1 MSLISEGI
9 ENVTA
14 RELPAGIRQDGE
26 YVAAPRIA
34 LVRWRSS
41 HSDMLHQVYVNG
53 RFAGATIDAEQ
64 RQMIV
69 QIPGSFESAVRIE
82 VFAVPAEQ
90 AHVDFGSE
98 IAQPPV
104 DSGRVKISLL
114 RSQNLPAGA
123 TANVFYD
130 AGSGE
135 IDYDQPLNDC
145 PIQIWPSWMD
155 KAGFAMAGFG
165 IGDFGWDSA
174 AAVGFGK
181 GIFGGD
187 AFGLDADT
195 LEWISQALPA
205 GAYKFGV
212 RVLDQAGNESAA
224 SEVGPVTVTPAARA
238 AEGLTIL
245 SFNAQT
251 NELVL
256 QIQ

>member
-1 MSLISEGI
+1 MSLTSEGI
-9 ENVTA
+9 EKVTA
-14 RELPAGIRQDGE
+14 LELPAGIWQDG
-26 YVAAPRIA
+26 VSIAAPRIA

-41 HSDMLHQVYVNG
+41 CSDMLHQVYVNG
-53 RFAGATIDAEQ
+53 QFAGATVDTEQ

-69 QIPGSFESAVRIE
+69 QIPTSFESAVRIE

-90 AHVDFGSE
+90 AHIDLSSE

-104 DSGRVKISLL
+104 DYGRVKISLL

-123 TANVFYD
+123 TANVFFD
-130 AGSGE
+130 GGSGQ

-155 KAGFAMAGFG
+155 KAGFAMASFG
-165 IGDFGWDSA
+165 LGDFGWDCA

-181 GIFGGD
+181 GIFGIA
-187 AFGLDADT
+187 AFGLEADT
-195 LEWISQALPA
+195 LQWISQPLPA

-212 RVLDQAGNESAA
+212 KVLDQAGNESTA
-224 SEVGPVTVTPAARA
+224 SQIGPVTVIPAAKA
-238 AEGLTIL
+238 VEELTIL

-256 QIQ
+256 QIR

>member
-1 MSLISEGI
+1 MSLVNTGI
-9 ENVTA
+9 EKVTA
-14 RELPAGIRQDGE
+14 IELPAGIRQDGAF
-26 YVAAPRIA
+26 VAAPRMA
-34 LVRWRSS
+34 LVSWRSS
-41 HSDMLHQVYVNG
+41 NSDMLHQVYVNG

-69 QIPGSFESAVRIE
+69 QIPTWFESAVRIE
-82 VFAVPAEQ
+82 VFAVPAEE
-90 AHVDFGSE
+90 AHIDLSTE

-123 TANVFYD
+123 TFNVFYD

-135 IDYDQPLNDC
+135 IDYDQPINDC
-145 PIQIWPSWMD
+145 PIRIWPSWMD

-165 IGDFGWDSA
+165 LSDFGWDGA

-181 GIFGGD
+181 GIFGGA

-195 LEWISQALPA
+195 LEWISQPLPA

-212 RVLDQAGNESAA
+212 KVLGRAGNESAA
-224 SEVGPVTVTPAARA
+224 SKVGPVTVTPAAKA
-238 AEGLTIL
+238 AEGLSVL
-245 SFNAQT
+245 SFDAQT

-256 QIQ
+256 QIG

>member
-1 MSLISEGI
+1 MSLISTGI
-9 ENVTA
+9 EKVRA
-14 RELPAGIRQDGE
+14 FELPAGIWQDGE
-26 YVAAPRIA
+26 YIAAPRIA
-34 LVRWRSS
+34 LVSWRSS
-41 HSDMLHQVYVNG
+41 CSDMLHQIYVNG

-69 QIPGSFESAVRIE
+69 QIPTSFASAVRIE
-82 VFAVPAEQ
+82 VFAVPAED
-90 AHVDFGSE
+90 AHIDLTSE

-104 DSGRVKISLL
+104 DSGRVKIGLL

-130 AGSGE
+130 AGSGQ

-165 IGDFGWDSA
+165 LSDFGWDGA

-181 GIFGGD
+181 GIFGSA

-195 LEWISQALPA
+195 IEWISQPLPA
-205 GAYKFGV
+205 GAYKFGIKV
-212 RVLDQAGNESAA
+212 IDQTGNESSA
-224 SEVGPVTVTPAARA
+224 SEVGSVTVTPAARA

-256 QIQ
+256 QIP

>member
-1 MSLISEGI
+1 MSLLSEGI
-9 ENVTA
+9 EKVTA
-14 RELPAGIRQDGE
+14 LELPAGIWQDGTS
-26 YVAAPRIA
+26 VAAPRIT

-41 HSDMLHQVYVNG
+41 CSDMLHQVYVNG
-53 RFAGATIDAEQ
+53 RFAGATADTEQ
-64 RQMIV
+64 RQLIV
-69 QIPGSFESAVRIE
+69 QIPSSFESAVRIE

-90 AHVDFGSE
+90 AHIDFSSE
-98 IAQPPV
+98 IVQPPV
-104 DSGRVKISLL
+104 DSGRVRISLL

-123 TANVFYD
+123 TANIFYD

-165 IGDFGWDSA
+165 LSDFGWDGA

-181 GIFGGD
+181 GIFGGA

-195 LEWISQALPA
+195 LEWISQPLPA
-205 GAYKFGV
+205 GSYKFGV
-212 RVLDQAGNESAA
+212 TILDQAGNESAA
-224 SEVGPVTVTPAARA
+224 TEVGPVTVTPAAKA

-245 SFNAQT
+245 SFNTQT

>member
-9 ENVTA
+9 DEVTA
-14 RELPAGIRQDGE
+14 VELPSGIRQDGAF
-26 YVAAPRIA
+26 VAAPRMA
-34 LVRWRSS
+34 LVSWRSS
-41 HSDMLHQVYVNG
+41 HSDMLYQVYVNG

-69 QIPGSFESAVRIE
+69 QIPTSFESAVRIE

-90 AHVDFGSE
+90 AHIDLSSE

-114 RSQNLPAGA
+114 RGQNLPAGA
-123 TANVFYD
+123 TFNVFYD

-165 IGDFGWDSA
+165 LSDFGWDGA

-181 GIFGGD
+181 GIFGGA

-195 LEWISQALPA
+195 LKWISQPLPA

-212 RVLDQAGNESAA
+212 KVLGRAGNESAA

-238 AEGLTIL
+238 AEGLSVL
-245 SFNAQT
+245 SFDAQA

-256 QIQ
+256 QIR

>member
-14 RELPAGIRQDGE
+14 CELPAGIRQDGE

>member
-1 MSLISEGI
+1 MSLISTGI
-9 ENVTA
+9 EKVRA
-14 RELPAGIRQDGE
+14 FELPAGIRQDGE

-34 LVRWRSS
+34 LVSWRSS
-41 HSDMLHQVYVNG
+41 CSDMLHQVYVNG
-53 RFAGATIDAEQ
+53 RFAGATIDAQQ
-64 RQMIV
+64 RQMVV
-69 QIPGSFESAVRIE
+69 QIPTSFESAVRID

-165 IGDFGWDSA
+165 MGDFGWDSA

-181 GIFGGD
+181 GILGSA

-195 LEWISQALPA
+195 LEWISQPLPA

-212 RVLDQAGNESAA
+212 KVLDQAGNESAA

-245 SFNAQT
+245 SFNTQT